1 MTKTTKKGK
10 TMKTLKEK
18 IAKATAPRMEAK
30 TYGPNKGELEEKTS
44 DYITITPEELSFLV
58 RMRVVSNISV
68 TTDMGAYIG
77 DTNSCFKPY
86 HSISITKKTAKKI
99 ASDFA
104 RSAKNFEGRKDVDGP
119 IMAKVFV
126 WKYEATSYRP
136 VQLSI
141 SLS

>member
-1 MTKTTKKGK
+1 
-10 TMKTLKEK
+10 MKTLKEK
-18 IAKATAPRMEAK
+18 IAKATAPRMEAIK
-30 TYGPNKGELEEKTS
+30 HGPNKGELEEKTS
-44 DYITITPEELSFLV
+44 GYIRITPEELSFLV

-104 RSAKNFEGRKDVDGP
+104 RSAKNYEGRKDVYEP
-119 IMAKVFV
+119 IMSEVFV
-126 WKYEATSYRP
+126 WKYEATSYSKASI
-136 VQLSI
+136 SI

>member
-1 MTKTTKKGK
+1 
-10 TMKTLKEK
+10 MKTLKEK

-86 HSISITKKTAKKI
+86 HHINITKKTAKKI

-104 RSAKNFEGRKDVDGP
+104 RSAENYESRKDVDGP
-119 IMAKVFV
+119 IMAKVHIYKF
-126 WKYEATSYRP
+126 EATSYSKASI
-136 VQLSI
+136 SI

>member
-1 MTKTTKKGK
+1 
-10 TMKTLKEK
+10 MKTLKAK
-18 IAKATAPRMEAK
+18 IAKAIAPRMEAK

-44 DYITITPEELSFLV
+44 GYITITPEELSFLV
-58 RMRVVSNISV
+58 RMRMVGNISV
-68 TTDMGAYIG
+68 HADIGAYIG
-77 DTNSCFKPY
+77 DTASCFKPY
-86 HSISITKKTAKKI
+86 HSIDITKKTAKKI

-104 RSAKNFEGRKDVDGP
+104 RGAEIYEGRKDVDGP

-126 WKYEATSYRP
+126 WKYEATKYRP